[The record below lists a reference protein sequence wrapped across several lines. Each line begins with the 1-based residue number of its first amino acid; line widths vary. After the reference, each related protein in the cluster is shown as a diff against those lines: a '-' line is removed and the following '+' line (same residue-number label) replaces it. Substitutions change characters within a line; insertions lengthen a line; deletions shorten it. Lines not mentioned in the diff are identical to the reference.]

1 MAGAFVVFRAA
12 HSSTGAE
19 LFRQHAEGMH
29 PARRRTVALLAL
41 SAAFGLIQ
49 FDATVVNVVL
59 GSLTRDLGGGL
70 GLAQWAVDGYAI
82 PFAALM
88 LLAGPAADR
97 FGRRRVCVLGFAL
110 FALATAAC
118 ALAPGWPVLIGARI
132 VQGVAAA
139 MILPSSLA
147 MIGELYPGPAERA
160 RALGIWGGIASAGFA
175 AGPPIGG
182 VLATGAGWR
191 AVFWV
196 GAPIAIVAGIA
207 VARSVPDS
215 PRHTRPLDVRGATL
229 GAATLALGTAALIE
243 LGQGRAPLA
252 VALAAAAAATTCAFV
267 AAQRSA
273 RCPMIPRGML
283 ARGPFRGAVVTGLVF
298 NVALYGALLVV
309 GLALQDVHGFTVL
322 QTGAAILPMTI
333 LVALGSTASGFV
345 TARTGPRAPMVAGFG
360 CAAAGALIVAAGAAH
375 PAAIITGMAIV
386 GLASLAMPAMTS
398 VALAAAPPEHAGLA
412 GAVLNCARQAGG
424 ALGVAAFGALYNAA
438 GRSSPAL
445 ALTFAVAAAILVV
458 GVATSIGATTSRRE
472 DLCDVG

>member
-1 MAGAFVVFRAA
+1 MVRRNSSAGAEPF
-12 HSSTGAE
+12 
-19 LFRQHAEGMH
+19 QHQAGDMH

-41 SAAFGLIQ
+41 SVAFGLIQ

-59 GSLTRDLGGGL
+59 GSMSRDLGGGL

-88 LLAGPAADR
+88 LIAGSAADR
-97 FGRRRVCVLGFAL
+97 FGRRRVCTLGFAL

-118 ALAPGWPVLIGARI
+118 ALAPGWAVLIGARI

-160 RALGIWGGIASAGFA
+160 RALGVWGGIASAGFA

-182 VLATGAGWR
+182 LLATSSGWR
-191 AVFWV
+191 AAFWV
-196 GAPIAIVAGIA
+196 GAPIAILAGIA
-207 VARSVPDS
+207 AARTVPAS
-215 PRHTRPLDVRGATL
+215 SRHARRLDVRGAAL

-243 LGQGRAPLA
+243 LGQGRVAPTTI
-252 VALAAAAAATTCAFV
+252 LAAAATATGWAFV
-267 AAQRSA
+267 AAQRSVGD
-273 RCPMIPRGML
+273 PMIPRDML
-283 ARGPFRGAVVTGLVF
+283 ARVQFRGAVLTGFVF
-298 NVALYGALLVV
+298 NSALYGALLVV
-309 GLALQDVHGFTVL
+309 GLALQDVHGLTVL

-333 LVALGSTASGFV
+333 VVALGSTTSGFI
-345 TARTGPRAPMVAGFG
+345 TARTGPRPPMVAGFT
-360 CAAAGALIVAAGAAH
+360 CAAVGALVVSAGASHPGAIV
-375 PAAIITGMAIV
+375 TGMGLV

-424 ALGVAAFGALYNAA
+424 ALGVAGFGALDNAT
-438 GRSSPAL
+438 GRSSTAL
-445 ALTFAVAAAILVV
+445 SLTFAVAAAILVV